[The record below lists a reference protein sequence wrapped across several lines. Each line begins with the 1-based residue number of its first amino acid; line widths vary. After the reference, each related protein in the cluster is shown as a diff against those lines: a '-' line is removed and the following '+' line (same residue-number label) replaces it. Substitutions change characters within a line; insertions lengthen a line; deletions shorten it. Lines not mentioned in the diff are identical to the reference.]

1 MSTIHY
7 ARDGLTITTY
17 AGPVDHNS
25 PNTNSRTM
33 VQIATYHGF
42 VTLTM
47 DHWVDLVSFIGRLA
61 REGIGILGATELTRD
76 DKPVWLVEDTEHGD
90 EYGPPALLAVCTSA
104 ERAEELRAGAF
115 GGRASGITSRRV
127 IADEYL
133 AE

>member
-1 MSTIHY
+1 MSTTHY
-7 ARDGLTITTY
+7 ARDGLTISTY

-33 VQIATYHGF
+33 VQIATHHGWF

-61 REGIGILGATELTRD
+61 REGIGILGNTELVAD
-76 DKPVWLVEDTEHGD
+76 NNPIWLVQDTDDGYERV
-90 EYGPPALLAVCTSA
+90 PLLLAVCTSA

-127 IADEYL
+127 VADQYL
-133 AE
+133 SD